1 MEMVEVGLALKN
13 VHVCKSVHVFPGL
26 TCSYLV
32 ARSKMSAFVR
42 QLPDYGATVF
52 APPLAASE
60 GWSPGDPFPFCEIR
74 LESERHLRKNS

>member
-1 MEMVEVGLALKN
+1 MVEVGLALKN

-42 QLPDYGATVF
+42 QLPDYGATVS
-52 APPLAASE
+52 ASRASE
-60 GWSPGDPFPFCEIR
+60 D
-74 LESERHLRKNS
+74 